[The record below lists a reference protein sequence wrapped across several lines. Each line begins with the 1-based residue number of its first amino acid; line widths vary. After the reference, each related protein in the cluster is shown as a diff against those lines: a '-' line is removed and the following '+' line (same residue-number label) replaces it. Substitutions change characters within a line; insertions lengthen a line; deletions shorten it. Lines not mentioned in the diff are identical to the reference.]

1 MFDLKRRERKS
12 IPTRVGRLLEG
23 TDMPTDSSQS
33 ENSVERSL
41 AKTKSYEYNDGQK
54 ETWKED
60 RSIELDCVSVQFCCC
75 DTAAEKHADRPC
87 LMQHVHEPTMLT
99 HRRRTRGEPG
109 HFIAARQRRT
119 KMVLFSEYRALDQ
132 TLCLIRTSRKSTT
145 HCS

>member
-99 HRRRTRGEPG
+99 HRRRTRGSPAISLLQDKG
-109 HFIAARQRRT
+109 GQRWCFSASIELLT
-119 KMVLFSEYRALDQ
+119 KPCV
-132 TLCLIRTSRKSTT
+132 
-145 HCS
+145 